1 MGGPTNLNKYEVDDL
16 KPSEE
21 DNICRRSTRQN
32 KTTEKKEET
41 EAPRKPGP
49 KRKTSLKNKTTEKKE
64 ETEATRK
71 PGPKRKTSLKN
82 IFKRVDSVERDSEPA
97 AAKIIKLTKAKETEN
112 SSKLTANENPDEE
125 QTETTI
131 E

>member
-41 EAPRKPGP
+41 EAP
-49 KRKTSLKNKTTEKKE
+49 
-64 ETEATRK
+64 RK